1 MQTIFRA
8 FLAGVFLAA
17 WLGQAQ
23 TQAQSIVK
31 PDFSGRWRMLK
42 DKSNF
47 GGFKTPD
54 VIVRSIDQHG
64 VIMNVH
70 TVQTFGQKTSIA
82 DISYSIDGTV
92 TQNVISGRNAESRT
106 YWDGAVLVV
115 NTTMTTSK
123 GDPELVEDRWSLSA
137 DKQVLTIAS
146 HIETDKGGA
155 DLTLVCGRERR

>member
-1 MQTIFRA
+1 MMRTIFRA
-8 FLAGVFLAA
+8 LLAGTFLLA
-17 WLGQAQ
+17 WLGAAQ
-23 TQAQSIVK
+23 TTDK
-31 PDFSGRWRMLK
+31 PDYSGRWRMMK

-47 GGFKTPD
+47 AGFKMPD
-54 VIVRSIDQHG
+54 VVVRSIEQHG

-82 DISYSIDGTV
+82 DISYSIDGAITE
-92 TQNVISGRNAESRT
+92 NVISGRNAESRT

-115 NTTMTTSK
+115 KTTMRTSK

-155 DLTLVCGRERR
+155 DLVLVCGRERR